1 MSSPLEYL
9 NADGADE
16 ADFEQ
21 PMRELFAYR
30 DGDHWR
36 DGIVSGVKRGAD
48 GRAHVQFDGR
58 MWVTTDDVREST
70 HYIAVL
76 LNPDSEVY
84 AEVIQSF
91 VDGQPKEVIRE
102 VSTVGDGD
110 NVGTEWRLL
119 DEPATGTRVRYRYTG
134 TAELPEPDEDAT
146 AAV

>member
-21 PMRELFAYR
+21 PMRELC
-30 DGDHWR
+30 
-36 DGIVSGVKRGAD
+36 GVKRGAD

-76 LNPDSEVY
+76 LNPDSTVY
-84 AEVIQSF
+84 AEVITGYRDGAPADLIRDIDV
-91 VDGQPKEVIRE
+91 VDG
-102 VSTVGDGD
+102 ST
-110 NVGTEWRLL
+110 NAGTEWRPL
-119 DEPATGTRVRYRYTG
+119 DEQAVGTRVRYRYTG
-134 TAELPEPDEDAT
+134 TAELE
-146 AAV
+146 AAEA

>member
-21 PMRELFAYR
+21 PMRELC
-30 DGDHWR
+30 
-36 DGIVSGVKRGAD
+36 VKRGAD

-76 LNPDSEVY
+76 LNPDSTVY
-84 AEVIQSF
+84 AEVITGYRDGAPADLIRDIDV
-91 VDGQPKEVIRE
+91 VDG
-102 VSTVGDGD
+102 ST
-110 NVGTEWRLL
+110 NAGTEWRPL
-119 DEPATGTRVRYRYTG
+119 DEQAVGTRVRYRYTG
-134 TAELPEPDEDAT
+134 TAELE
-146 AAV
+146 AAEA